1 MVYFFIFT
9 TILLLI
15 SSILLLRAAFR
26 LQDQNRQLVEMIQTY
41 DNQQTE
47 TKEKLEELFQQL
59 KDTDLNG
66 SFEADDEVG
75 FVFQEIKN
83 LIEEY
88 KNNIQ

>member
-15 SSILLLRAAFR
+15 SSILLLRAGFR

-88 KNNIQ
+88 KNNI

>member
-15 SSILLLRAAFR
+15 SSILLLRAGFR

>member
-15 SSILLLRAAFR
+15 SSILLLRAGFR

-47 TKEKLEELFQQL
+47 TKEKLEQLFQQL

>member
-15 SSILLLRAAFR
+15 SSILLLRAGFR

-47 TKEKLEELFQQL
+47 TKERLEQLFQQL